1 MSNVER
7 LIWVN
12 YELNK
17 ANGRTKALVAVGIAV
32 AFAAYFTVAR
42 GWMW

>member
-12 YELNK
+12 YELSN
-17 ANGRTKALVAVGIAV
+17 ADGRTKALVAVLIVA
-32 AFAAYFTVAR
+32 AFAAYFTLAR
-42 GWMW
+42 GWM

>member
-12 YELNK
+12 YELSNADGK
-17 ANGRTKALVAVGIAV
+17 TKALVAVSIV
-32 AFAAYFTVAR
+32 AALAAYFTVAR
-42 GWMW
+42 GWM